1 MENQVRRTQVIS
13 GLDRERRLPM
23 LSLHG
28 REAVDEVR
36 RIVEPFYWKVIG
48 VEDQEQL
55 ARRLRRDPVKVV
67 LVDLRDALSFFTGWL
82 PAFSREHPSVQFVA
96 IVEKRV
102 AENSQHAA
110 FLHAYFFDLCFA
122 PIEPTRLTFS
132 IGHAWTM
139 ARVAETHL
147 SGETSPPKEG
157 ADGDRLIGRSEV
169 MQKVRRK
176 IRRFADNDLPVLIT
190 GPTGTGKE
198 LAARSI
204 HERSSRQEGGF
215 VAVNCGA
222 LNPSLVQSELFGHE
236 KGAFTGAGKRH
247 VGWVE
252 LADGGTLFLDEIGD
266 LPPETQVSLL
276 RFLQQGEIQ
285 RVGGEATIA
294 VDARIIAATHVEL
307 AKAVADG
314 RFREDLF
321 FRLDVLPLEMP
332 SLVERGADVIEL
344 AQYYLERFSR
354 ELGVKTKRLSPA
366 TEGAILNYGW
376 PGNIRELMNR
386 LRRGIVL
393 SDGPTVSLPE
403 LESSVENDA
412 GMRSLAE
419 IRDEAER
426 NAIAQAV
433 SRSGHNITEAARM
446 LDVSRCTL
454 HRLIRKHRL
463 PFA

>member
-1 MENQVRRTQVIS
+1 MIS

-23 LSLHG
+23 LSLRG
-28 REAVDEVR
+28 REAVEEVR
-36 RIVEPFYWKVIG
+36 QIVEPFYWKVIG
-48 VEDQEQL
+48 VEDQSQL

-67 LVDLRDALSFFTGWL
+67 LVDLRDALGYFMNWL
-82 PAFSREHPSVQFVA
+82 PAFAREHPGVQMVA

-102 AENSQHAA
+102 ADNVQHAG
-110 FLHAYFFDLCFA
+110 FLHAYFFDICFA
-122 PIEPTRLTFS
+122 PIEPMRLTFS

-147 SGETSPPKEG
+147 SGELSPAANDPE
-157 ADGDRLIGRSEV
+157 GDRLIGRSEA
-169 MQKVRRK
+169 MQAVRRK
-176 IRRFADNDLPVLIT
+176 IHRFADNDLPVLIT

-204 HERSSRQEGGF
+204 HARSSRKDGGF

-266 LPPETQVSLL
+266 LPAETQVSLL

-285 RVGGEATIA
+285 RVGGEATIP
-294 VDARIIAATHVEL
+294 VDARIIAATHVDL
-307 AKAVADG
+307 SRAVADG

-332 SLVERGADVIEL
+332 SLAERGADVIEL

-354 ELGVKTKRLSPA
+354 ELGVKTKHLSPA
-366 TEGAILNYGW
+366 TEAAIMNYGW

-393 SDGPTVSLPE
+393 SDGLAVSLPE
-403 LESSVENDA
+403 LESSVDEDI
-412 GMRSLAE
+412 GTRTLAE

-463 PFA
+463 PFH